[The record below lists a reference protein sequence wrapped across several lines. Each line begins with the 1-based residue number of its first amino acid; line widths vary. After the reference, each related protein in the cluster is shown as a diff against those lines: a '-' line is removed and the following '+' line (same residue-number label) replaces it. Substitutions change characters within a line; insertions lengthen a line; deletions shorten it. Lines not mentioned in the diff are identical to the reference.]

1 MIFYRE
7 SEIKKIKIKTTNFFC
22 GGGGEGVGTGGRGLE

>member
-7 SEIKKIKIKTTNFFC
+7 SEIKKIKIKTTNFFVE
-22 GGGGEGVGTGGRGLE
+22 GGGGDGGGDGG